1 MRFRDHMSAKAITL
15 CFAGIGMVLMAVFL
29 ATAGVQLQAVVL
41 IELAAALIVLGWL
54 ICGLML
60 DRRVQSVYR

>member
-29 ATAGVQLQAVVL
+29 VTAEVHAKYGD
-41 IELAAALIVLGWL
+41 AL
-54 ICGLML
+54 
-60 DRRVQSVYR
+60 